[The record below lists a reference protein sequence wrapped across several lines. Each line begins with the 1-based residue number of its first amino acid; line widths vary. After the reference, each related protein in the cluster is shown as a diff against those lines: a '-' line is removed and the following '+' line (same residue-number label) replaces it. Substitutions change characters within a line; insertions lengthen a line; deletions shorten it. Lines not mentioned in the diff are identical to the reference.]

1 MTEAISNKTVN
12 ELLAEQLTS
21 WDTARTNYE
30 ALQEVESK
38 VLDVDGHTFR
48 VQFNPARIRSSAAKV
63 DPKSIQERKCF
74 LCKDNLPAAQKG
86 LKFGEGYMVLV
97 NPFPIFPQHLTI
109 PAVEHKDQLIRNR
122 FIHMLELAERLLGFV
137 LFYNGPKCGAS
148 APDHAHFQAGNKGF
162 LPLESEW
169 RSAAGEA
176 FYSKEGTALYAL
188 KEYPAPMLVLTSD
201 SMQKASG
208 LFDQIYMLLDKG
220 MEVEPMMNL
229 LAWYED
235 GQWVVC
241 IIPRTLHRPA
251 CYFAEGVENLL
262 ISPASVDLGGVFIT
276 PLEKDF
282 EKITSQDIRNILQEV
297 CLKVSGLNELV
308 NELNQVLLSEA

>member
-21 WDTARTNYE
+21 WDTARINYE

-38 VLDVDGHTFR
+38 VLDVDGYTFR

-86 LKFGEGYMVLV
+86 LKFGEGYTVLV

-122 FIHMLELAERLLGFV
+122 FVHMLELAERLSGFV

-201 SMQKASG
+201 SMEKAAG
-208 LFDQIYMLLDKG
+208 LFDQIYTLLDKG
-220 MEVEPMMNL
+220 VEVEPMMNL

-251 CYFAEGVENLL
+251 CYFAEGEENLL

-282 EKITSQDIRNILQEV
+282 EKITSKDIRNILQEV
-297 CLKVSGLNELV
+297 CLTESGLNELV

>member
-38 VLDVDGHTFR
+38 VLDVDGYTFR

-86 LKFGEGYMVLV
+86 LKFGEGYTVLV

-122 FIHMLELAERLLGFV
+122 FVHMLELAERLSGFV

-169 RSAAGEA
+169 RRAAGEP

-201 SMQKASG
+201 SMEKAAG
-208 LFDQIYMLLDKG
+208 LFDQIYTLLDKG
-220 MEVEPMMNL
+220 VEVEPMMNL
-229 LAWYED
+229 LAWNED

-251 CYFAEGVENLL
+251 CYFAEGEENLL

-297 CLKVSGLNELV
+297 CLTGSGLNELV

>member
-30 ALQEVESK
+30 ALLEVESK

-86 LKFGEGYMVLV
+86 LKFGEGYTVLV

-122 FIHMLELAERLLGFV
+122 FVHMLELAERLSGFV

-201 SMQKASG
+201 SMQKAAG

-251 CYFAEGVENLL
+251 CYFAEGEENLL

>member
-38 VLDVDGHTFR
+38 VLDVDGYTFR

-86 LKFGEGYMVLV
+86 LKFGEGYTVLV

-122 FIHMLELAERLLGFV
+122 FVHMLELAERLSGFV

-169 RSAAGEA
+169 RSAAGEV

-201 SMQKASG
+201 SMEKAAG
-208 LFDQIYMLLDKG
+208 LFDQIYTLLDKG
-220 MEVEPMMNL
+220 VEVEPMMNL

-251 CYFAEGVENLL
+251 CYFAEGEENLL

-297 CLKVSGLNELV
+297 CLTGSGLNELV

>member
-1 MTEAISNKTVN
+1 MTEVISNKTVN
-12 ELLAEQLTS
+12 ELLDEQLTS

-122 FIHMLELAERLLGFV
+122 FVHMLELAERLSGFV

-169 RSAAGEA
+169 RSSAGEA

-188 KEYPAPMLVLTSD
+188 KEYPAPMLVLTSN
-201 SMQKASG
+201 SMQKAAG

-251 CYFAEGVENLL
+251 CYFAEGEENLL

-282 EKITSQDIRNILQEV
+282 EKITSQDIKNILQEV
-297 CLKVSGLNELV
+297 CLTGSCLNELV

>member
-38 VLDVDGHTFR
+38 VLDVDGYTFR

-86 LKFGEGYMVLV
+86 LKFGEGYTVLV

-122 FIHMLELAERLLGFV
+122 FVHMLELAERLSGFV

-169 RSAAGEA
+169 RSAAGEV

-201 SMQKASG
+201 SMQKAAG
-208 LFDQIYMLLDKG
+208 LFDQIYTLLDKG
-220 MEVEPMMNL
+220 VEVEPMMNL

-251 CYFAEGVENLL
+251 CYFAEGEENLL

-297 CLKVSGLNELV
+297 CLTESGLNELV

>member
-38 VLDVDGHTFR
+38 VLDVDGYTFR

-86 LKFGEGYMVLV
+86 LKFGEGYTVLV

-109 PAVEHKDQLIRNR
+109 PAVEHKDQLIRHR
-122 FIHMLELAERLLGFV
+122 FVHMLELAERLSGFV

-201 SMQKASG
+201 SMEKAAG
-208 LFDQIYMLLDKG
+208 LFDQIYTLLDKG

-251 CYFAEGVENLL
+251 CYFAEGEENLL

-282 EKITSQDIRNILQEV
+282 EKITSKDIRKILQEV
-297 CLKVSGLNELV
+297 CLTESGLNELV
-308 NELNQVLLSEA
+308 NELNQVLLSEV

>member
-21 WDTARTNYE
+21 WDTARINYE

-38 VLDVDGHTFR
+38 VLDVDGYTFR

-86 LKFGEGYMVLV
+86 LKFGEGYTVLV

-122 FIHMLELAERLLGFV
+122 FVHMLELAERLSGFV

-169 RSAAGEA
+169 RSAAGEV

-201 SMQKASG
+201 SMQKAAG
-208 LFDQIYMLLDKG
+208 LFDQIYTLLDKG
-220 MEVEPMMNL
+220 VEVEPMMNL

-251 CYFAEGVENLL
+251 CYFAEGEENLL

-297 CLKVSGLNELV
+297 CLTGSGLNELV

>member
-1 MTEAISNKTVN
+1 MTEVISNKTVN
-12 ELLAEQLTS
+12 ELLDEQLTS

-122 FIHMLELAERLLGFV
+122 FVHMLELAERLSGFV

-188 KEYPAPMLVLTSD
+188 KEYPAPMLVLTSN
-201 SMQKASG
+201 SMQKAAG

-251 CYFAEGVENLL
+251 CYFAEGEENLL

-282 EKITSQDIRNILQEV
+282 EKITSQDIKNILQEV
-297 CLKVSGLNELV
+297 CLTGSGLNELV

>member
-38 VLDVDGHTFR
+38 VLDVDGYTFR

-86 LKFGEGYMVLV
+86 LKFGEGYTVLV

-122 FIHMLELAERLLGFV
+122 FVHMLELAERLSGFV

-201 SMQKASG
+201 SMEKAAG
-208 LFDQIYMLLDKG
+208 LFDQIYTLLDKG
-220 MEVEPMMNL
+220 VEVEPMMNL

-251 CYFAEGVENLL
+251 CYFAEGEENLL

-297 CLKVSGLNELV
+297 CLTGSGLNELV

>member
-30 ALQEVESK
+30 ALLEVESK

-63 DPKSIQERKCF
+63 DSKSIQERKCF

-86 LKFGEGYMVLV
+86 LKFGEGYTVLV

-122 FIHMLELAERLLGFV
+122 FVHMLELAERLSGFV

-201 SMQKASG
+201 SMQKAAG

-251 CYFAEGVENLL
+251 CYFAEGEENLL

-282 EKITSQDIRNILQEV
+282 EKITSQDIKNILQEV
-297 CLKVSGLNELV
+297 CLTGSGLNELV

>member
-21 WDTARTNYE
+21 WDTARINYE

-38 VLDVDGHTFR
+38 VLDVDGYTFR

-86 LKFGEGYMVLV
+86 LKFGEGYTVLV

-122 FIHMLELAERLLGFV
+122 FVHMLELAERLSGFV

-201 SMQKASG
+201 SMEKAAG
-208 LFDQIYMLLDKG
+208 LFDQIYTLLDKG
-220 MEVEPMMNL
+220 VEVEPMMNL

-251 CYFAEGVENLL
+251 CYFAEGEENLL

-297 CLKVSGLNELV
+297 CLTGSGLNELV

>member
-38 VLDVDGHTFR
+38 VLDVDGYTFR

-86 LKFGEGYMVLV
+86 LKFGEGYTVLV

-122 FIHMLELAERLLGFV
+122 FVHMLELAERLSGFV

-169 RSAAGEA
+169 RSAAGEV

-201 SMQKASG
+201 SMEKAAG
-208 LFDQIYMLLDKG
+208 LFDQIYTLLDKG
-220 MEVEPMMNL
+220 VEVEPMMNL

-241 IIPRTLHRPA
+241 IIPRTLHRPV
-251 CYFAEGVENLL
+251 CYFAEGEENLL

-297 CLKVSGLNELV
+297 CLTGSGLNELV

>member
-38 VLDVDGHTFR
+38 VLDVDGYTFR

-86 LKFGEGYMVLV
+86 LKFGEGYTVLV
-97 NPFPIFPQHLTI
+97 NPFPIFLQHLTI

-122 FIHMLELAERLLGFV
+122 FVHMLELAERLSGFV

-169 RSAAGEA
+169 RSAAGEV

-201 SMQKASG
+201 SMEKAAG
-208 LFDQIYMLLDKG
+208 LFDQIYTLLDKG

-241 IIPRTLHRPA
+241 FIPRTLHRPA
-251 CYFAEGVENLL
+251 CYFAEGEENLL

-297 CLKVSGLNELV
+297 CLTESGLNELV

>member
-38 VLDVDGHTFR
+38 VLDVDGYTFR

-74 LCKDNLPAAQKG
+74 LCKDNLPAAQKE
-86 LKFGEGYMVLV
+86 LKFGEGYTVLV

-122 FIHMLELAERLLGFV
+122 FVHMLELAERLSGFV

-201 SMQKASG
+201 SMQKAAG
-208 LFDQIYMLLDKG
+208 LFDQIYTLLDKG
-220 MEVEPMMNL
+220 VEVEPMMNL

-251 CYFAEGVENLL
+251 CYFAEGEENLL

-297 CLKVSGLNELV
+297 CLTGSGLNELV

>member
-38 VLDVDGHTFR
+38 VLDVDGYTFR

-86 LKFGEGYMVLV
+86 LKFGEGYTVLV

-122 FIHMLELAERLLGFV
+122 FVHMLELAERLSGFV
-137 LFYNGPKCGAS
+137 LFYNGSKCGAS

-169 RSAAGEA
+169 RSAAGEV

-201 SMQKASG
+201 SMEKAAG
-208 LFDQIYMLLDKG
+208 LFDQIYTLLDKG
-220 MEVEPMMNL
+220 VEVEPMMNL

-251 CYFAEGVENLL
+251 CYFAEGEENLL

-297 CLKVSGLNELV
+297 CLTGSGLNELV

>member
-38 VLDVDGHTFR
+38 VLDVDGYTFR

-122 FIHMLELAERLLGFV
+122 FVHMLELAERLSGFV

-251 CYFAEGVENLL
+251 CYFAEGEENLL

-297 CLKVSGLNELV
+297 CLTGSGLNELV

>member
-86 LKFGEGYMVLV
+86 LKFGEGYTVLV

-122 FIHMLELAERLLGFV
+122 FVHMLELAERLSGFV

-220 MEVEPMMNL
+220 LEVEPMMNL

-251 CYFAEGVENLL
+251 CYFAEGEENLL

-308 NELNQVLLSEA
+308 SELNQVLLSEA

>member
-38 VLDVDGHTFR
+38 VLDVDGYTFR

-86 LKFGEGYMVLV
+86 LKFGEGYTVLV

-122 FIHMLELAERLLGFV
+122 FVHMLELAERLSGFV

-169 RSAAGEA
+169 RSAAGEV

-201 SMQKASG
+201 SMEKAAG
-208 LFDQIYMLLDKG
+208 LFDQIYTLLDKG
-220 MEVEPMMNL
+220 VEVEPMMNL

-251 CYFAEGVENLL
+251 CYFAEGEENLL

-297 CLKVSGLNELV
+297 CLTESGLNELV

>member
-1 MTEAISNKTVN
+1 MTEVISNKTVN
-12 ELLAEQLTS
+12 ELLDEQLTS

-86 LKFGEGYMVLV
+86 LKFGEGYTVLV

-122 FIHMLELAERLLGFV
+122 FVHMLELAESLSGFV

>member
-63 DPKSIQERKCF
+63 DSKSIQERKCF

-86 LKFGEGYMVLV
+86 LKFGEGYTVLV

-122 FIHMLELAERLLGFV
+122 FVHMLELAERLSGFV

-251 CYFAEGVENLL
+251 CYFAEGEENLL

>member
-63 DPKSIQERKCF
+63 DSKSIQERKCF

-86 LKFGEGYMVLV
+86 LKFGEGYTVLV

-122 FIHMLELAERLLGFV
+122 FVHMLELAERLSGFV

-201 SMQKASG
+201 SMQKAAG

-251 CYFAEGVENLL
+251 CYFAEGEENLL

-282 EKITSQDIRNILQEV
+282 EKITSQDIKNILQEV
-297 CLKVSGLNELV
+297 CLTGSGLNELV

>member
-38 VLDVDGHTFR
+38 VLDVDGYTFR

-86 LKFGEGYMVLV
+86 LKFGEGYTVLV

-122 FIHMLELAERLLGFV
+122 FVHMLELAERLSGFV

-162 LPLESEW
+162 LPLESDW
-169 RSAAGEA
+169 RSAAGEV
-176 FYSKEGTALYAL
+176 FYRKEGTALYAL

-251 CYFAEGVENLL
+251 CYFAEGEENLL

-297 CLKVSGLNELV
+297 CLTGSGLNELV